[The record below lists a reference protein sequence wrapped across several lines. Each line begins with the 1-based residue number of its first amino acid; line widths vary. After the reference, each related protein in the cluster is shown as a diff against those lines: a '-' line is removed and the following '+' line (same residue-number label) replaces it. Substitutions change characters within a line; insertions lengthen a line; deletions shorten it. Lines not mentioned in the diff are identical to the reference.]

1 MCSGVSV
8 IILHFFFLIFLFW
21 KTNKKYFDNA
31 ECNIDNDSE
40 VYKAFE
46 DWKCF

>member
-8 IILHFFFLIFLFW
+8 IILHFFLIFLFW
-21 KTNKKYFDNA
+21 KTNKKYVDNA

-46 DWKCF
+46 DSKCF